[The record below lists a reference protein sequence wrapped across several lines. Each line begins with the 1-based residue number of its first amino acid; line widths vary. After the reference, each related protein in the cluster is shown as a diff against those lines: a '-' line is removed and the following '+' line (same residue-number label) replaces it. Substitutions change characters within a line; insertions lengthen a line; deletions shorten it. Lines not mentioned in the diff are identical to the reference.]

1 MHGTLSII
9 SITCSCLQGCLI
21 GTGCLLKVGRYY
33 NASTNFGMHTG
44 VTTGTIKEDDPLALI
59 GEQLLY
65 ISATSLSRMVP
76 IGEGKCKP

>member
-1 MHGTLSII
+1 
-9 SITCSCLQGCLI
+9 
-21 GTGCLLKVGRYY
+21 
-33 NASTNFGMHTG
+33 MHTG

-76 IGEGKCKP
+76 IGEGKCTPHNIMFLF